1 MPKRAAAD
9 PAPAE
14 PQSKKEKLAAIRQ
27 KVRDGFAKEDKARLE
42 ATRARRL
49 GEEDPNPLPSPKE
62 DTSTATSKPKK
73 KKEQDPPPSSTAAL
87 PAKKKIS
94 KEERAEARLRARQF
108 IYGSQ
113 KPPKKTM
120 PTKTAPKKA
129 APNVNAPI
137 IASVEAPIIQL
148 PQLPPQPQ
156 QLPMPAMPYGGQ
168 IGNGGMVALSPQQ
181 ILALQMQQMQQ
192 YHQLAMQQGGYDSA
206 NPYSPDALAMG
217 IGYGQHPMSATAAMS
232 ASPSAPL
239 ATVSAAPKTT
249 SKKNAPNTNRKPR
262 STIKKTRQQPV
273 DRSEES
279 PLPPPLPVEQTETAA
294 VHSKEQPSH
303 VVIENVESEDD
314 VTAGDT
320 AGETASANVR
330 QLDDEEEQKPRSR
343 KSSWIVPTAVALGVV
358 AVAVGIQTFYTYG
371 TSKLSN
377 DTKTENNFCFASV
390 SGDKTVCDEMQMTAF
405 DCPLFG
411 TCEGGKLTECH
422 SMYYDVS
429 KAKDGC
435 VLSKEG
441 KRVVNTLESRL
452 KAPTKSLMT
461 CDVSDRPIFYYHDLW
476 DKTKEGVPTFS
487 EDFVPFL
494 LAEGF
499 SPQNADG
506 AIAISLPV
514 KSAEKLLPFSCKVA
528 DIARGAFFGTGNALV
543 AAGVVALSSC
553 WSMAQASPYC
563 TLVGFVFLLGFYYH
577 KQRKAR
583 KAAKDRE
590 LQIGHSMVLER
601 LRNSPDSSF
610 QAVHLRD
617 TVVNDMYPTS
627 QDDKIKYFKEETF
640 PKIAALIMRDTRVLK
655 TKGYNAKGQERD
667 LWQWSAS
674 NGKTARFA

>member
-14 PQSKKEKLAAIRQ
+14 PQSKKEKLSAIRQ

-62 DTSTATSKPKK
+62 DASTTTSKPKK
-73 KKEQDPPPSSTAAL
+73 KKEQAPPHPSAAAS

-94 KEERAEARLRARQF
+94 KEERAEARLRAQQF

-120 PTKTAPKKA
+120 PKKTTPKKA
-129 APNVNAPI
+129 AANVNAPI
-137 IASVEAPIIQL
+137 ITSVEAPIIQL
-148 PQLPPQPQ
+148 PPQPQ
-156 QLPMPAMPYGGQ
+156 QFPMGAMPYGGQ
-168 IGNGGMVALSPQQ
+168 IGHGGMVALSPV
-181 ILALQMQQMQQ
+181 LALQMQQMQQ
-192 YHQLAMQQGGYDSA
+192 YHQFAMQQGGYDSA

-217 IGYGQHPMSATAAMS
+217 IGYGQHPMSATEGMS
-232 ASPSAPL
+232 ASPSTYL
-239 ATVSAAPKTT
+239 ATASAAPKTT
-249 SKKNAPNTNRKPR
+249 SNKTAPNTNRKPR
-262 STIKKTRQQPV
+262 STTKKARQQPV
-273 DRSEES
+273 DHSEES

-294 VHSKEQPSH
+294 VRSKEQPSH

-314 VTAGDT
+314 VTAG
-320 AGETASANVR
+320 ETATANVG

-358 AVAVGIQTFYTYG
+358 AVAVGLQTFYTYG
-371 TSKLSN
+371 ASELSH
-377 DTKTENNFCFASV
+377 DTKKENNFCFASV

-452 KAPTKSLMT
+452 RAPTKSLMT

-528 DIARGAFFGTGNALV
+528 DIARGAFYGTGNALV
-543 AAGVVALSSC
+543 AAGVVALSSG

-590 LQIGHSMVLER
+590 LQIGHAMVLER